1 MKKLKNQKELKT
13 ELIKLLSNPDIIITD
28 YAIFN
33 NLKEKDISINDLGIS
48 DRWKEY
54 EQDPNFSIHLELY
67 KLQED

>member
-1 MKKLKNQKELKT
+1 MKTLKNQKELKNK
-13 ELIKLLSNPDIIITD
+13 LIKLLSDPNIIITD

-33 NLKEKDISINDLGIS
+33 NLREKDISINDLGIS

-54 EQDPNFSIHLELY
+54 EQNPNFSIHLELC